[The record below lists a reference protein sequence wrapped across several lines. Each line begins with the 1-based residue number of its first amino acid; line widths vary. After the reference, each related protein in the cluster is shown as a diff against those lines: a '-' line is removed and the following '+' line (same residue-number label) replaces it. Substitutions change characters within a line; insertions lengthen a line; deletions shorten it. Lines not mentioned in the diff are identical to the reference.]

1 MKEKRM
7 KRIIDEYIL
16 DYNNFNIDGMIK
28 NLHRDMIFKNIA
40 GDEVTLEL
48 NGKIAFKN
56 QIEQAFGLFE
66 KREMKIIEQKFDGDA
81 VENRIDFKGVLAV
94 AIPDGPKKYDLIKL
108 QYNTTFRFKEGKII
122 SIEDIN

>member
-7 KRIIDEYIL
+7 KRIIDEYIQ
-16 DYNNFNIDGMIK
+16 DYNNFNIDGIIK
-28 NLHRDMIFKNIA
+28 NLHRDMVFKNIA

-56 QIEQAFGLFE
+56 QIEQAFGLFK
-66 KREMKIIEQKFDGDA
+66 KREMQIIEQKFDGDA

-94 AIPDGPKKYDLIKL
+94 DIPDGPKKYDLIKL
-108 QYNTTFRFKEGKII
+108 TYNTTFRFKEGKII